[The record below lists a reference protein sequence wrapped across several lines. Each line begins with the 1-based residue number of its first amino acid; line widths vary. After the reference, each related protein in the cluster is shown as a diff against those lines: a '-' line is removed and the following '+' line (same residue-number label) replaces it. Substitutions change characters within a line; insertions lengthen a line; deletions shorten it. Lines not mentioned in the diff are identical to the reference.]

1 VLLRPNFKARSGLK
15 AYDTE
20 GVERGRSSTVFIKVL
35 RARFIH
41 AFSRARKSL
50 FEKMK
55 DIFGRDVEVLV
66 NY

>member
-1 VLLRPNFKARSGLK
+1 MK